1 MATTCRELPRLL
13 SPGVDTPSEEDSGSD
28 REREKSSRS
37 SAKRKSSSSK
47 KDKGERA
54 LLSRARLVDQSGALM
69 YAVANVFVRPDD
81 PNALADEE
89 TRRCLQLIDE
99 VFRLRSKWM
108 DASYIESSE
117 TPSTTTAMS
126 PSSYTLQLVAGVIR
140 VTDDLTGN
148 VLQQPRAFSQFV
160 DDFLSLN
167 KVAFSPTVQSV
178 AHKRL
183 RWLQERFQAYLALN
197 KDLEEASLMDNDGHT
212 SFHSVCKIDT
222 HVHLTAAMS
231 PEHLVNFM
239 RAKLERNG
247 SDSVAVDNATG
258 KSVTL
263 VEAFAAL
270 KLTASDIN
278 VHALD
283 TQSNG
288 LTFHRFDR
296 FNMKYNLF
304 GSERLRDIFLK
315 KSNLQHGQYLGELTH
330 ELLDELEDSGG
341 TKTEWR
347 VSVYGRSMHTWDD
360 IAAWVNEHDLY
371 SDCNRWV
378 IQVPRLFQQVK
389 GRGSGYRSFAEFIGE
404 MFMSLL

>member
-13 SPGVDTPSEEDSGSD
+13 SPGVDTPSEEDSGFD

-126 PSSYTLQLVAGVIR
+126 PSSYTLQLVASVIR
-140 VTDDLTGN
+140 VIDDLTRN

-183 RWLQERFQAYLALN
+183 
-197 KDLEEASLMDNDGHT
+197 
-212 SFHSVCKIDT
+212 
-222 HVHLTAAMS
+222 
-231 PEHLVNFM
+231 
-239 RAKLERNG
+239 
-247 SDSVAVDNATG
+247 
-258 KSVTL
+258 
-263 VEAFAAL
+263 
-270 KLTASDIN
+270 
-278 VHALD
+278 
-283 TQSNG
+283 
-288 LTFHRFDR
+288 
-296 FNMKYNLF
+296 
-304 GSERLRDIFLK
+304 
-315 KSNLQHGQYLGELTH
+315 
-330 ELLDELEDSGG
+330 
-341 TKTEWR
+341 
-347 VSVYGRSMHTWDD
+347 
-360 IAAWVNEHDLY
+360 
-371 SDCNRWV
+371 
-378 IQVPRLFQQVK
+378 
-389 GRGSGYRSFAEFIGE
+389 
-404 MFMSLL
+404 